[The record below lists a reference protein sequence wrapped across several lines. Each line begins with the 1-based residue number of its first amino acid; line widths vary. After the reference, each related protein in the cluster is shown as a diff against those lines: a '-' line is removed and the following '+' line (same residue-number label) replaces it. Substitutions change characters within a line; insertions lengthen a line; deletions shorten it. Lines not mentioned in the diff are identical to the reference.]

1 MGLISRV
8 SSRTYRNKKTWTST
22 MKTVNCNYDVD
33 LSSFGD
39 AVKMTVKGQVVTVS
53 GPRGTLKRDF
63 SHLKVELKKT
73 GAQSLRITKWWA
85 TMKQKAAL
93 RTVSSHI
100 NNMATG
106 VTAGFRYKMR
116 TVYAHFPINM
126 IVKEDGDRVEI
137 RNFLGEK
144 INREVQMLPGVKV
157 SVPQNKRTNSGSKV
171 TTSKTSA
178 EVALWSTTKPS
189 SETRISESSSMVS
202 TFPRKPT
209 LSRITNFSDS
219 KLIPKFFVSVKS

>member
-8 SSRTYRNKKTWTST
+8 SSRTYRNFLDI

-33 LSSFGD
+33 LTKFGD

-73 GAQSLRITKWWA
+73 GLQTMRITKLWA

-100 NNMATG
+100 NNMAVG
-106 VTAGFRYKMR
+106 VTSGFRYKMR

-126 IVKEDGDRVEI
+126 IVKEDGSRVEI
-137 RNFLGEK
+137 KNFLGEK
-144 INREVQMLPGVKV
+144 KLRQVDMLEGVTISV
-157 SVPQNKRTNSGSKV
+157 SPKQKDEFWFEGNDIENVSHSCALVHHKAFVRNKDIRKFLDGVYVSQ
-171 TTSKTSA
+171 KT
-178 EVALWSTTKPS
+178 E
-189 SETRISESSSMVS
+189 I
-202 TFPRKPT
+202 
-209 LSRITNFSDS
+209 
-219 KLIPKFFVSVKS
+219 VKDNELLGI

>member
-33 LSSFGD
+33 LSNFGD
-39 AVKMTVKGQVVTVS
+39 AVKMIIKGQVVTII

-63 SHLKVELKKT
+63 SHLKVEIKKT

-106 VTAGFRYKMR
+106 VTSGFRYKMR

-126 IVKEDGDRVEI
+126 IIKEDGDRVEI

-144 INREVQMLPGVKV
+144 VNREVQMAEGVKCSV
-157 SVPQNKRTNSGSKV
+157 SPKQKDEFWFEGNDIENVSRSCVGPPQSFRPKQGYPKV
-171 TTSKTSA
+171 
-178 EVALWSTTKPS
+178 
-189 SETRISESSSMVS
+189 
-202 TFPRKPT
+202 
-209 LSRITNFSDS
+209 SRWCLRFR
-219 KLIPKFFVSVKS
+219 

>member
-8 SSRTYRNKKTWTST
+8 SSRTYRNIKTWTST

-33 LSSFGD
+33 LSKFGD

-73 GAQSLRITKWWA
+73 GPQALRITKWWA

-144 INREVQMLPGVKV
+144 INREVQMLPGGKV
-157 SVPQNKRTNSGSKV
+157 SASPKQKDEFWFEGNDIENVSRSCALVHHKAFVRNKDIRKFLDGVYVSQ
-171 TTSKTSA
+171 KT
-178 EVALWSTTKPS
+178 E
-189 SETRISESSSMVS
+189 I
-202 TFPRKPT
+202 
-209 LSRITNFSDS
+209 
-219 KLIPKFFVSVKS
+219 VKDNELLGL